1 MINSIEQC
9 RELLNKIW
17 EEYDKLKEEN
27 YTLKQKL
34 EAVQKVNEQLYKLP

>member
-1 MINSIEQC
+1 MTNSIEEC
-9 RELLNKIW
+9 MEILNKMW

-34 EAVQKVNEQLYKLP
+34 EAVQKANEQLYKLP